1 MKSAALG
8 IGRSIEGF
16 LKIKS
21 LQLHGFKSFVDRTV
35 FSFDEGMT
43 CVVGPNG
50 CGKSNVVDAIKWVM
64 GEQSARKLRG
74 KGMDDVIFAGSENR
88 PPIGMAEVCLTFDNS
103 EGLAPAAYAAYSE
116 IEISRRLYRSGESEY
131 LMNKAPARLKDV
143 HDFFRDTGI
152 GLRGYTIVE
161 QGKVAEI
168 VSARPEDRRGLIEEA
183 AGIGKYKAR
192 RREAEGKM
200 KSTEQNLVRVNDV
213 LGEIRRQI
221 SSLERQAKKAARYKR
236 LQETQRVLELSIASD
251 ERKSLLEQVEQESG
265 LLSTLKDQM
274 TALEANLA
282 ERELA
287 AQEHRIALAEAEKAV
302 SAGAE
307 KLYGLR
313 SEIKNLEG
321 RIELA
326 RRERDNLEES
336 SEARCGELQTLGEQL
351 ANAEREYRTAKEE
364 LEQLESGLG
373 QEQAA
378 IETAE
383 REVQTAQQELR
394 TRETER
400 DAKNSA
406 HVELLTGV
414 ARLEDRIA
422 GLGDRQA
429 AIDQR
434 MRGVDADVEVQQSQ
448 ATEAGQEQSSL
459 EDGLRN
465 LLAERDRLQE
475 QLRGAMRAHDAA
487 KEAFQVATLAA
498 QEAVKGAQTS
508 HARYDSLREVVE
520 GRQDIGAGAK
530 HLLDAG
536 EEAASRFGL
545 KGLVRELIEADP
557 EVERAVEAVLAD
569 RAEAIVIDE
578 SRGALA
584 ALEMLRDDRAGRGVF
599 VVQGGVA
606 DDPSDFGAVVVP
618 LGDPLL
624 KRVRPRAGSEGIA
637 RSLLGDVYLIDR
649 LETAFE
655 HFGTGRLTA
664 TFVTPGGDI
673 ATPDG
678 VVQGGGE
685 SSASGMLTRVREV
698 RELEVEVARLE
709 QSADLART
717 AQAASEEA
725 VARASEELENL
736 RNRHHTAALAVANHE
751 KDLERSTEKVKR
763 IGEAQQTRAAERSDL
778 LGEQES
784 VADDLGSF
792 HTQLEDRRSEKEVSQ
807 REVDALGLQISS
819 AGRELSRRESKVAE
833 LRVAYRARDEHRLRL
848 RETATRS
855 EQSERETRN
864 WIDRRNEENETAR
877 VRREALLQEIETAEG
892 ELATQLAAEE
902 VARVESDTLRES
914 FEASAAQ
921 VAEIENAAREMRTG
935 LGSARERTSQ
945 AELKL
950 SEASLRL
957 DHQGETVRER
967 WDVDIAGWK
976 LPTLEELAAGGD
988 SNSQNEDAEEAAR
1001 VDQADAEG
1009 VPVADDQAAAA
1020 EDSATVP
1027 EGDAE
1032 AVTGGTAEGD
1042 EEEES
1047 GASPA
1052 SALREAK
1059 RNVELAMLP
1068 QAERQREA
1076 DKVRKSL
1083 GALGD
1088 VNLGAIE
1095 EHEELAER
1103 FRFLSEQKDDL
1114 DGTIASLREAI
1125 NRINRTS
1132 RKRFRETF
1140 ELVSKHFSE
1149 NFPRLFGGGKAS
1161 LELTETE
1168 DILDAGV
1175 DIMAQPP
1182 GKRLQNVNLLSGGEK
1197 TMTALALLV
1206 AVFQVRPSPFFLLDE
1221 VDAALDD
1228 ANVGRF
1234 NQLIVEMSKQ
1244 SQFLVITH
1252 NKRTIEVGD
1261 VLYGVTMEQRGVSKL
1276 VSVVLN

>member
-1 MKSAALG
+1 M
-8 IGRSIEGF
+8 R
-16 LKIKS
+16 IKS

-35 FSFDEGMT
+35 FSFDDGMT
-43 CVVGPNG
+43 CIVGPNG

-88 PPIGMAEVCLTFDNS
+88 PPIGMAEVCLTFDNAD
-103 EGLAPAAYAAYSE
+103 GQAPAAYAAYAE

-131 LMNKAPARLKDV
+131 LLNKAPARLKDV

-168 VSARPEDRRGLIEEA
+168 VSSKPEERRSLIEEA

-192 RREAEGKM
+192 RREAESKM
-200 KSTEQNLVRVNDV
+200 RSTEQNLVRVTDV

-221 SSLERQAKKAARYKR
+221 STLERQAKKAARFKR
-236 LQETQRVLELSIASD
+236 LQETQRVLELSIAAD
-251 ERKSLLEQVEQESG
+251 ERASLLEEVERESG
-265 LLSTLKDQM
+265 SLASLKEQM
-274 TALEANLA
+274 TGLEANLA

-287 AQEHRIALAEAEKAV
+287 AQEHRITLTEAEKAV
-302 SAGAE
+302 TAGAE

-313 SEIKNLEG
+313 SEIKHLEG

-336 SEARCGELQTLGEQL
+336 SEARKGELQTLAEQL
-351 ANAEREYRTAKEE
+351 STAEQEHRSAKEE
-364 LEQLESGLG
+364 LEQLERGLE
-373 QEQAA
+373 QEQSG
-378 IETAE
+378 IEAAE
-383 REVQTAQQELR
+383 RDVQTAQESLR
-394 TRETER
+394 EREAER
-400 DAKNSA
+400 DTKNTA
-406 HVELLTGV
+406 HVDLLTGV

-429 AIDQR
+429 SIDQR
-434 MRGVDADVEVQQSQ
+434 MRGVDADVEVQQNQ
-448 ATEAGQEQSSL
+448 AVEAGQEQSSL
-459 EDGLRN
+459 EEGLRN
-465 LLAERDRLQE
+465 LLAERDRLQD
-475 QLRGAMRAHDAA
+475 QLRDAMRAHEEA
-487 KEAFQVATLAA
+487 KEAIRGATLESEEAA
-498 QEAVKGAQTS
+498 KQAQTS
-508 HARYDSLREVVE
+508 QARYDSLREVVE

-530 HLLDAG
+530 HLLDGG
-536 EEAASRFGL
+536 EATASRLGL
-545 KGLVRELIEADP
+545 RGLVRELIEADP

-584 ALEMLRDDRAGRGVF
+584 ALEALRLAGAGRGVF
-599 VVQGGVA
+599 VVQRA
-606 DDPSDFGAVVVP
+606 LSDVHSGLHSGIVPFGA
-618 LGDPLL
+618 PLL

-637 RSLLGDVYLIDR
+637 RSLLGDVYLVDR
-649 LETAFE
+649 LERAFE
-655 HFGTGRLTA
+655 HFGADRLPA
-664 TFVTPGGDI
+664 TFVTPKGDI

-685 SSASGMLTRVREV
+685 SSASGMLTRAREV
-698 RELEVEVARLE
+698 RELEVEVGRLE
-709 QSADLART
+709 
-717 AQAASEEA
+717 EF
-725 VARASEELENL
+725 ARATRAAQEDAETVLTRAIEELENL

-763 IGEAQQTRAAERSDL
+763 IGEAQQTRAEERSDL

-784 VADDLGSF
+784 VADDLVSF
-792 HTQLEDRRSEKEVSQ
+792 ELQLEDHRRDREVSQ
-807 REVDALGLQISS
+807 RALDALGLQISS

-855 EQSERETRN
+855 EQSERETRV
-864 WIDRRNEENETAR
+864 WIDRRNEEIESAR
-877 VRREALLQEIETAEG
+877 LRRASLLEEIEGAETG
-892 ELATQLAAEE
+892 LAGQLEAEE
-902 VARVESDTLRES
+902 IARIESDKLREQFDGTS
-914 FEASAAQ
+914 SK
-921 VAEIENAAREMRTG
+921 VSEIEDRARELRSG
-935 LGSARERTSQ
+935 LGLAHEKTSR

-950 SEASLRL
+950 SEARLRL
-957 DHQGETVRER
+957 DHQAGTVRDR
-967 WDVDIAGWK
+967 WQVEIAQWK
-976 LPTLEELAAGGD
+976 LPTLEDLAEGIDLGEETPSPIAEGSGVTEGSLTDTD
-988 SNSQNEDAEEAAR
+988 SPAVPESIEGESSE
-1001 VDQADAEG
+1001 ADADGEM
-1009 VPVADDQAAAA
+1009 
-1020 EDSATVP
+1020 
-1027 EGDAE
+1027 
-1032 AVTGGTAEGD
+1032 
-1042 EEEES
+1042 
-1047 GASPA
+1047 SPA
-1052 SALREAK
+1052 AALREAK

-1068 QAERQREA
+1068 TPERQREA
-1076 DKVRKSL
+1076 DRVRKSL
-1083 GALGD
+1083 LSLGD

-1114 DGTIASLREAI
+1114 EGTIHSLREAI

-1161 LELTETE
+1161 LELTEAE
-1168 DILDAGV
+1168 DILEAGV

-1252 NKRTIEVGD
+1252 NKRTIEGGD